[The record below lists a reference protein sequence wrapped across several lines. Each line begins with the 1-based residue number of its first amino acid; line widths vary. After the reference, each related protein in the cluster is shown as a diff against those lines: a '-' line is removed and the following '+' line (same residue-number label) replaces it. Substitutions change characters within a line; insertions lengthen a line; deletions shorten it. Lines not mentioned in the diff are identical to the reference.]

1 MNIFVA
7 GAAGFIGTNFVYY
20 IQRKH
25 RDWKIVG
32 YDALTYAGNAGNL
45 REAMKNDNFT
55 FICGDIRDRKSVDEA
70 FTLHSPDIVINFAA
84 ESHVDRSIES
94 PAIFIETNVLGTEVL
109 LDESMKHNVKRFHQI
124 STDEVYGDL
133 PLDRPELKFTE
144 ESPLRPSSPYSAS
157 KAAAD
162 LLVLSYHR
170 TYGMD
175 VTISRCSNNYGKY
188 QHQEKLIPKTIS
200 CALRNDSIPVYGN
213 GENVRD
219 WIYVEDHCR
228 AVEIIITKG
237 RSGEIYNVG
246 SNNEVSNISMI
257 RKILKSMDR
266 SDELITFTRDRKGHD
281 KRYAI
286 DNSKLQREL
295 GPIAFSQFDEK
306 LEETVKWYSKS
317 ASF

>member
-1 MNIFVA
+1 MNIFVT

-20 IQRKH
+20 IQKNH

-32 YDALTYAGNAGNL
+32 YDALTYAGNAENPSL
-45 REAMKNDNFT
+45 
-55 FICGDIRDRKSVDEA
+55 FIK
-70 FTLHSPDIVINFAA
+70 
-84 ESHVDRSIES
+84 
-94 PAIFIETNVLGTEVL
+94 TNVDGTGTL
-109 LDESMKHNVKRFHQI
+109 LDASLRHGIRRFHQI

-133 PLDRPELKFTE
+133 PLDMPELKFTE
-144 ESPLRPSSPYSAS
+144 DSPLRPSSPYSAS

-228 AVEIIITKG
+228 AIEKIITKG

-246 SNNEVSNISMI
+246 SNNEASNISMI

-266 SDELITFTRDRKGHD
+266 SEELITFTKDRRGHD

-317 ASF
+317 ASL